1 MGYIM
6 VNSWN
11 GFNIASAAERSVVK
25 QHERC

>member
-6 VNSWN
+6 VNSGN
-11 GFNIASAAERSVVK
+11 GFNIASAAEQSAAK